1 VLGSSPGRLSI
12 HVNRDEKHA
21 THASP
26 ELNIKS
32 HGEDDSG
39 EWLQRLPSHS
49 PKVQDIACFDTK
61 VISVNKDKLV
71 WAKCAGFKGS
81 GYFPARLCDSTELLK
96 VCKVNE
102 WPLPAD
108 VAVVEYFDIPR
119 TCATATVVQ
128 VKKKQTRPYYH
139 RYQRPNNIEGVLR
152 HRKNSADAD
161 ELGGFD
167 DNEHEAEE
175 NDHEDYAVTDE
186 PSDYTQWDPATM
198 EQMHMVRD

>member
-1 VLGSSPGRLSI
+1 MLT
-12 HVNRDEKHA
+12 EM
-21 THASP
+21 
-26 ELNIKS
+26 KS
-32 HGEDDSG
+32 MRPTPPRS
-39 EWLQRLPSHS
+39 
-49 PKVQDIACFDTK
+49 
-61 VISVNKDKLV
+61 VISSHMVRTIQESGYSACLVTVRKFRILLASKLV

-128 VKKKQTRPYYH
+128 VKKKQTRPYYR